1 MQIMKRKT
9 SETYYFSKQLKH
21 QMSGMEKYPLTVV
34 EAPSGFGKTTAVRE
48 YLKKH
53 SGISV
58 CSHWY
63 TCMGE
68 SPTKVWDGICSLF
81 GEIDEAVEAKLKR
94 LELPT
99 LDSLADLVLLLR
111 KLRCEQETFL
121 VIDNYQLFGSEIKS
135 QIINAFSVHGDDKLH
150 IVFITQPLGNKPQD
164 TVHYANV
171 YEIDNRYLVFDRD
184 SIGSYFRMSGLAL
197 SDSELDYVHRSTE
210 GWAAAVRLQMLNYQ
224 QGGSFE
230 HTNDIDQ
237 LIKIAVWNKLSEEE
251 KLFLLSVSVLE
262 SFTTKQ
268 ALIMMEETALP
279 DSILNLLEN
288 NSFIRYFPKTDLY
301 YMHSILQD
309 YLRNRFYNQQTQKFK
324 SRILHRAGEA
334 CTAMEQYYPAARF
347 YYEVSDYNAILS
359 LPFDAVYL
367 NNQKEKDILE
377 FIANLVQTCP
387 ENILRKYPLCV
398 IGFAFQLYMG
408 GWYAAFG
415 KLSQL
420 IVAMIEKPEGIGEK
434 ELHRIKG
441 EFALLTSFSAYN
453 DIQKMS
459 EGHKEAMKYLDSPSR
474 FLLPTSPWTFTN
486 ISVLT
491 MYWSKSG
498 ELENEL
504 NYMDEC
510 MPHYSKLARGH
521 GTGADSVMRAEAM
534 LLRGLDQE
542 AEALCHK
549 AVYLCGEQKQL
560 GLGLCAGLILAR
572 IAMLRGDEEMYVI
585 SLEKIRKHTKDKPER
600 FLLRMAELSIASLSL
615 TLGNT
620 KELAEWL
627 YDLES
632 IKKVLYAPAL
642 PQGNVLYGKLL
653 LINKRYNELYGLS
666 QPMLGMAAKMNYL
679 LPQVYHL
686 IYLAIAKHS
695 QGQTKEAQEHLGQ
708 ALAISLSDKVYM
720 PFAEHGAA
728 LRPLLESVTVA
739 VENKEGLKQVIKL
752 AGRQE
757 AGMKAIEKKLLL
769 SKSPLTPRER
779 DIALLAKERLSAG
792 EIAEALFITESTVRS
807 ALKKIYCKL
816 NIHSKAEL
824 SGIDF

>member
-1 MQIMKRKT
+1 MRKVKKGT
-9 SETYYFSKQLKH
+9 SETYYFSKQLKNR
-21 QMSGMEKYPLTVV
+21 MSGMEHYPLTVV

-48 YLKKH
+48 YLKKY
-53 SGISV
+53 SDMPV

-68 SPTKVWDGICSLF
+68 APVKVWDGICSLF
-81 GEIDEAVEAKLKR
+81 GEIDEETAAKLKG

-99 LDSLADLVLLLR
+99 LDSLADMVLLLR
-111 KLRCEQETFL
+111 KVRCVQDTFL
-121 VIDNYQLFGSEIKS
+121 VIDNYQLFGSEIKR
-135 QIINAFSVHGDDKLH
+135 QIINALSVHGDDKLH
-150 IVFITQPLGNKPQD
+150 IVFITQPLCDKPED

-171 YEIDNRYLVFDRD
+171 YEIDSLDLVFDRD
-184 SIGSYFRMSGLAL
+184 SIESYFRMSGLAL

-210 GWAAAVRLQMLNYQ
+210 GWAAAIRLQLLNYQ
-224 QGGSFE
+224 QRGTFE
-230 HTNDIDQ
+230 HTSDIEQ

-268 ALIMMEETALP
+268 ALIMTEGKELS
-279 DSILNLLEN
+279 DSILNLLET

-309 YLRNRFYNQQTQKFK
+309 YLRNHFYNHQPEEFIH
-324 SRILHRAGEA
+324 RVLHKAGEA
-334 CTAMEQYYPAARF
+334 CAAMEQYYPAARF
-347 YYEVSDYNAILS
+347 YYEVSDYDAILA

-387 ENILRKYPLCV
+387 EHILRKYPLCV

-408 GWYAAFG
+408 GWYAVFG
-415 KLSQL
+415 RLSRL
-420 IVAMIEKPEGIGEK
+420 IVAMIDDPEGIEEK
-434 ELHRIKG
+434 ELYRIKG
-441 EFALLTSFSAYN
+441 EFALLTSFNEYN

-459 EGHKEAMKYLDSPSR
+459 EGHKAAMKYLDSPSR
-474 FLLPTSPWTFTN
+474 FLLPTAPWTFMN

-498 ELENEL
+498 ELEKEL
-504 NYMDEC
+504 GYMDEC

-534 LLRGLDQE
+534 LLQGLDQE

-549 AVYLCGEQKQL
+549 AIYLCGEQKQL
-560 GLGLCAGLILAR
+560 GLGLCAELILAR
-572 IAMLRGDEEMYVI
+572 IAMFRGDETMYI
-585 SLEKIRKHTKDKPER
+585 TSLEKIRKHTMDKPER
-600 FLLRMAELSIASLSL
+600 FLLRMAELSLASLSL

-632 IKKVLYAPAL
+632 MKKVLYAPAL

-666 QPMLGMAAKMNYL
+666 GPMLGMAKKMNYL

-708 ALAISLSDKVYM
+708 ALAMSLPDKVYL
-720 PFAEHGAA
+720 PFAEHGAM
-728 LRPLLESVTVA
+728 LHPLLDSLTVTA
-739 VENKEGLKQVIKL
+739 ENREELKQLVKL
-752 AGRQE
+752 AKRQE
-757 AGMKAIEKKLLL
+757 AGRKAIEKKLLL

-779 DIALLAKERLSAG
+779 DIALLARERLSAG
-792 EIAEALFITESTVRS
+792 EIAEALFIAESTVRS
-807 ALKKIYCKL
+807 TLKKIYSKL
-816 NIHSKAEL
+816 DIHSKAEL
-824 SGIDF
+824 SSIDF